1 LFTCFILG
9 ISASPCQQKEIFVGS
24 ALKKGNA
31 VISLL
36 SSLDSGLNTSAILGY
51 SFSLVAS
58 LNSKA
63 CLTKASSHPLTEPVG
78 YQFLFKYTEI
88 LTSLSLQVRRELS
101 IQLNRQVVLISRIN
115 VTQNMKL

>member
-1 LFTCFILG
+1 MSSIL
-9 ISASPCQQKEIFVGS
+9 IH
-24 ALKKGNA
+24 
-31 VISLL
+31 SLL
-36 SSLDSGLNTSAILGY
+36 SSLVSGLNTSAILGY

-101 IQLNRQVVLISRIN
+101 ISLEELVIVLSI
-115 VTQNMKL
+115 T